1 MNKPS
6 MCDVCGERPGT
17 ALLLSS
23 AGDTWACDECQGI
36 EAEECQ
42 MCVEAETNELCAACG
57 PSEEWRATR
66 SWQEELE
73 EQTYQMSHSFNEP
86 R

>member
-6 MCDVCGERPGT
+6 MCDICGERPGT

-36 EAEECQ
+36 DPADYDEAPEC
-42 MCVEAETNELCAACG
+42 
-57 PSEEWRATR
+57 RAL

-73 EQTYQMSHSFNEP
+73 EQTWQMTHSFNEP